1 MPSAGKAVTVFSG
14 PTSLTA
20 AWIMVALGNYESAL
34 SGAKLK
40 TGKSDRRINSLPQQE
55 FDRTIP
61 HQLRITAV
69 GQVTAGIVH
78 DANNA
83 LAVVVWNLERSTRA
97 LAPASKE
104 AQSAKTA
111 INSAM
116 KAAALL
122 QRVLEYAG
130 HGTYDPG
137 LVNMGEMLTRLFE
150 TASAAIESDI
160 GIDCQS
166 GEVGPVIVDET
177 LLELGLLD
185 LVATLSRL
193 MAKGGSITL
202 KAADSPSEQPQAEI
216 AVSLDCVGLAA
227 AQMPSLQPTLLQ
239 RFADLA
245 GGRLTS
251 STQQDR
257 CEIRLHLPRA
267 VASSDDG
274 TAFI

>member
-1 MPSAGKAVTVFSG
+1 
-14 PTSLTA
+14 
-20 AWIMVALGNYESAL
+20 
-34 SGAKLK
+34 
-40 TGKSDRRINSLPQQE
+40 LPQQE
-55 FDRTIP
+55 TDRTIP
-61 HQLRITAV
+61 HQLRVTAV

-83 LAVVVWNLERSTRA
+83 LAVVVWSLERSTRG
-97 LAPASKE
+97 LPPTSTE

-116 KAAALL
+116 KAASLL

-137 LVNMGEMLTRLFE
+137 LVNMGEMLSRLFE
-150 TASAAIESDI
+150 TASAAIENDI

-166 GEVGPVIVDET
+166 SEVGPVIADET

-185 LVATLSRL
+185 LVATLSRQ

-202 KAADSPSEQPQAEI
+202 KAADSPAKQAKAEI
-216 AVSLDCVGLAA
+216 VLSLDCVGLAA
-227 AQMPSLQPTLLQ
+227 EQMPPLQTTLLQ
-239 RFADLA
+239 HFAELA

-251 STQQDR
+251 SSAQKDG

-267 VASSDDG
+267 VASSGDG

>member
-1 MPSAGKAVTVFSG
+1 
-14 PTSLTA
+14 
-20 AWIMVALGNYESAL
+20 
-34 SGAKLK
+34 
-40 TGKSDRRINSLPQQE
+40 LPQQE
-55 FDRTIP
+55 SDRTIP
-61 HQLRITAV
+61 HQLRVSAV

-83 LAVVVWNLERSTRA
+83 LAVVVWNLERSARA
-97 LAPASKE
+97 LPPASKE
-104 AQSAKTA
+104 ADSAKTA

-137 LVNMGEMLTRLFE
+137 LVNLGEMLSRLFV

-166 GEVGPVIVDET
+166 SQVGPVIVDET

-185 LVATLSRL
+185 LVATLSRV

-202 KAADSPSEQPQAEI
+202 KAMDSPPGQATAEI
-216 AVSLDCVGLAA
+216 VVSLDCVGLAP
-227 AQMPSLQPTLLQ
+227 QQIPPLPSTLLQ
-239 RFADLA
+239 HFAELA
-245 GGRLTS
+245 AGRVTVS
-251 STQQDR
+251 STQKDR

-267 VASSDDG
+267 VASSGDG

>member
-1 MPSAGKAVTVFSG
+1 
-14 PTSLTA
+14 
-20 AWIMVALGNYESAL
+20 MVALGNYESAL

>member
-1 MPSAGKAVTVFSG
+1 
-14 PTSLTA
+14 
-20 AWIMVALGNYESAL
+20 
-34 SGAKLK
+34 
-40 TGKSDRRINSLPQQE
+40 
-55 FDRTIP
+55 
-61 HQLRITAV
+61 V

-83 LAVVVWNLERSTRA
+83 LAVVVWNLERSTRG
-97 LAPASKE
+97 LPPTSKE

-130 HGTYDPG
+130 HATYDPG
-137 LVNMGEMLTRLFE
+137 LVNLGEMLSRLFE
-150 TASAAIESDI
+150 TASAAIENDI

-202 KAADSPSEQPQAEI
+202 KAVDSPADRATAEI
-216 AVSLDCVGLAA
+216 TLSLDCDGLAA
-227 AQMPSLQPTLLQ
+227 ERMPSLQPTLLQ
-239 RFADLA
+239 HFAELA

-251 STQQDR
+251 SATPKDR

-267 VASSDDG
+267 VASSGDG